1 LQFSEDEFWEHSK
14 NKKKRNAALI
24 AGLEYVA
31 EGERRKRGNFAH
43 RLGEKFPWAFQEM
56 EIKIAFFNDLF
67 HMSDFTYDLNTSLA
81 RLAQWNQSVHRYD
94 ESLRLIE
101 LHFVFDP
108 NDTLAM
114 YNHREAANTRN
125 NLEKKA
131 LPTSRHLKLDLSDVD
146 STPDDIPSP
155 EASQQVFYNWV
166 YKQLLQGE
174 PTGFS
179 FDEFMNSRALA
190 TLRFV
195 RKFLTEL
202 PEGYS
207 EIIESNTASRA
218 FIDFMCAS
226 MRAGITRSEVLK
238 SAALG
243 DKPGLYWARELFL
256 EGDGQ
261 AAAILGAYYA
271 ELVDDN
277 PDGVRDIKDASKLF
291 LNVANNFK

>member
-1 LQFSEDEFWEHSK
+1 MQFSEDEFWEHSK
-14 NKKKRNAALI
+14 NKKKRDIALI

-31 EGERRKRGNFAH
+31 EGDRRKRGHFAH

-81 RLAQWNQSVHRYD
+81 RLAQWNQFVHRYD

-108 NDTLAM
+108 NHTLAI
-114 YNHREAANTRN
+114 YNHREAENTRN
-125 NLEKKA
+125 NLAKKA
-131 LPTSRHLKLDLSDVD
+131 LPIGRYLKNDLTAID
-146 STPDDIPSP
+146 SSSEDIPQV

-166 YKQLLQGE
+166 YKQLLLGK
-174 PTGFS
+174 PTGVS
-179 FDEFMNSRALA
+179 VAEFMNSRALS

-195 RKFLTEL
+195 RNFHTEL

-226 MRAGITRSEVLK
+226 TRAGITKSEVLN

-243 DKPGLYWARELFL
+243 DKSGLYWARELFL

-261 AAAILGAYYA
+261 AASVLGTYYS
-271 ELVDDN
+271 ELVDEN
-277 PDGVRDIKDASKLF
+277 PDGVRDIKDASKSF
-291 LNVANNFK
+291 LNVASTFK